1 MSTDGYFA
9 DAELF
14 GTCSYYHY
22 DTQQEHDKPIIKK
35 KSKYEIF
42 LLTLLSPIY
51 IVGLLIYG
59 VFSFAQF
66 LTQGGLFGL
75 LIIGWII
82 SFIYHFFFTFLPFL
96 FNVVA

>member
-42 LLTLLSPIY
+42 LLTTD
-51 IVGLLIYG
+51 VKVNNGLTSSENG
-59 VFSFAQF
+59 FVFMK
-66 LTQGGLFGL
+66 
-75 LIIGWII
+75 
-82 SFIYHFFFTFLPFL
+82 
-96 FNVVA
+96 